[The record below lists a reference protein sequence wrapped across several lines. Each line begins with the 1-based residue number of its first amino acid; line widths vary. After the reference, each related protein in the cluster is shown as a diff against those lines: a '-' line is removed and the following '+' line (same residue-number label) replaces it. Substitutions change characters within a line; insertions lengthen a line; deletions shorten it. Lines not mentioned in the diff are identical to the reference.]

1 MNTQLGVGLTKRQRH
16 GIIKPMDIPKSPKNK
31 IFTINKVIAIFF
43 AITLFFSCKND
54 VQQINSLTDI
64 QNFPNQSAK
73 NIEIIYSDSARVKM
87 KIIAPEL
94 NRYTN
99 TKEPYIDFPSGITVY
114 FYTVDQK
121 IESSL
126 TANKA
131 IYYEIPDKWEASN
144 DVVVVNK
151 EGEILNTELII
162 WDRKKEMLYSDKFV
176 KITRKD
182 EIWYGKG
189 FEANENFTNYTIL
202 EPSGEINLD
211 Q

>member
-1 MNTQLGVGLTKRQRH
+1 
-16 GIIKPMDIPKSPKNK
+16 MDIPESPKNK
-31 IFTINKVIAIFF
+31 IFTNKVIAIFF

-54 VQQINSLTDI
+54 IQQINSLTDI

-87 KIIAPEL
+87 KIHAPEL

-99 TKEPYIDFPSGITVY
+99 TNEPYIDFPAGITVY
-114 FYTVDQK
+114 FYTEDQN

-126 TANKA
+126 KANKA
-131 IYYEIPDKWEASN
+131 IYYEIPDKWEASS

-202 EPSGEINLD
+202 EPSGEINLE